1 MSMATTEPRTDFKSM
16 LREAIV
22 GTTRD
27 FTEDSIGRAIFILSV
42 PAVLEMC
49 MESLF
54 GIVNVF
60 WVSRL
65 GAPAVAAVGITESLL
80 TIIFAIA
87 LGLSMATTAV
97 VARRTGEKDSQ
108 GASTAAVQ
116 GIILGILASIPIGLI
131 GILFAPALLRFMNRI
146 PLLARFEFGINHV
159 IAFCTR
165 GAGSV

>member
-1 MSMATTEPRTDFKSM
+1 MSMATTEFRTDFKSM
-16 LREAIV
+16 LREALI

-65 GAPAVAAVGITESLL
+65 GAPAVAAV
-80 TIIFAIA
+80 
-87 LGLSMATTAV
+87 
-97 VARRTGEKDSQ
+97 
-108 GASTAAVQ
+108 
-116 GIILGILASIPIGLI
+116 
-131 GILFAPALLRFMNRI
+131 
-146 PLLARFEFGINHV
+146 
-159 IAFCTR
+159 
-165 GAGSV
+165 